1 MTAPESKTDD
11 APLNWWAVI
20 ALYAGVG
27 LGLVGLLYWGD
38 YRNATWLVLIAAGGG
53 CTAYGRILTARG
65 HSRRAQWWEG
75 GAAAFYAVFFVW
87 AGTVLLRSL

>member
-1 MTAPESKTDD
+1 MSPSDSPTD
-11 APLNWWAVI
+11 AEPLNWWAVI

-27 LGLVGLLYWGD
+27 LGLVWLLYWGD

-53 CTAYGRILTARG
+53 CTAYSRVLAARG
-65 HSRRAQWWEG
+65 QGTRAQWWEW
-75 GAAAFYAVFFVW
+75 AAAALYAVFFVW